1 MTRRSTTQ
9 YPRTI
14 LSCLRCH
21 KLKAKCD
28 RKLPSC
34 SRCLVSDRICQGY
47 NSVQNAAIPRSL
59 VQYLEQEIERL
70 QPDLTAPARYDAGT
84 GTGTATGTATG
95 SVPKLRPAMPGSTT
109 TTSNN
114 NHDAPTTTSDATSRN
129 AAKKTI
135 IASAELQL
143 MISATIPLGPSLTDV
158 VQRIRM
164 GLTPSLIVSPSTA
177 GESQSPGPMVTRSR
191 QREEEEVDASALA
204 GVPRQIVYALV
215 NKYVQRSLPVHPFL
229 YEPTVWDQLNR
240 VLRKLPQK
248 GESEDVEASQSSPT
262 VKLDYDF
269 LVIYLILATSVILG
283 SATAGHAARCL
294 AFSESLF
301 KEGIRHLSITTPYPS
316 DMAGIQVTLLLL
328 QYASV
333 NPKMGNVW
341 ILSGLAMRDCLELGF
356 HREVADG
363 SDPLTVDM
371 RRRIFWTAY
380 YMDRSICAALR
391 RPFSIPDLAINAQL
405 MSVLPDRCI
414 TAMGLVEDGS
424 QPAKGLALR
433 WIQYRQLQSGIIEV
447 HFQGRALDYGQTW
460 EEWLA
465 VSEQRL
471 LKWFHSD
478 LLHDGW
484 TEFVF
489 FHGLVMLHRPSP
501 RMPFP
506 NAASLSAAFKA
517 GSASA
522 RSCREQILSGY
533 FPRPFLAGN
542 HMFATALV
550 ILFCLRY
557 SYDNIAE
564 KYSPQQIFELTKLFT
579 SNLLAIS
586 AQGWSEIAEYAG
598 IYERFLAPL
607 LDSILTGDK
616 PISNAYTPEQDAELL
631 RLLYPGPIHPKEL
644 RFTGWAEAD
653 ETDLSFFDAAIYSQ
667 DEALLGDG
675 DGNMFTIF

>member
-1 MTRRSTTQ
+1 MRSSSTSRTR
-9 YPRTI
+9 
-14 LSCLRCH
+14 
-21 KLKAKCD
+21 
-28 RKLPSC
+28 
-34 SRCLVSDRICQGY
+34 
-47 NSVQNAAIPRSL
+47 
-59 VQYLEQEIERL
+59 
-70 QPDLTAPARYDAGT
+70 
-84 GTGTATGTATG
+84 
-95 SVPKLRPAMPGSTT
+95 
-109 TTSNN
+109 NN
-114 NHDAPTTTSDATSRN
+114 KNHDAPQGTSSWSTPARQTTVDATLRN
-129 AAKKTI
+129 AAKESVI
-135 IASAELQL
+135 GSGELQA
-143 MISATIPLGPSLTDV
+143 MISATIPMGPSLTDV

-164 GLTPSLIVSPSTA
+164 GLTPSLIVSPSTT
-177 GESQSPGPMVTRSR
+177 GIDLQSPDPTVALGR
-191 QREEEEVDASALA
+191 QHREEEEVDASALD
-204 GVPRQIVYALV
+204 GIPRQIVYALV

-248 GESEDVEASQSSPT
+248 EESEEEVEAAQPSPTPT
-262 VKLDYDF
+262 VKIDYDF
-269 LVIYLILATSVILG
+269 LVIYLILATSVVLG

-301 KEGIRHLSITTPYPS
+301 REGIRHLSKITPYPS
-316 DMAGIQVTLLLL
+316 DMAGIQVTLLIL

-363 SDPLTVDM
+363 SDPLTVDL

-380 YMDRSICAALR
+380 YMDRSVCAALR

-405 MSVLPDRCI
+405 MSILPDRCI
-414 TAMGLVEDGS
+414 TSTGLLEDGS
-424 QPAKGLALR
+424 PPAKGLALR
-433 WIQYRQLQSGIIEV
+433 WIQYRQLQSYIVEV
-447 HFQGRALDYGQTW
+447 HFQGRPLDDGQTW
-460 EEWLA
+460 EDWLA
-465 VSEQRL
+465 VLEQRL
-471 LKWFHSD
+471 LQWYHSD
-478 LLHDGW
+478 LVHDGW

-506 NAASLSAAFKA
+506 HAVSLSAAFEA

-522 RSCREQILSGY
+522 QSCREQILSGY

-557 SYDNIAE
+557 NYDNIAA
-564 KYSPQQIFELTKLFT
+564 KYSAPQIFELTKLFT

-607 LDSILTGDK
+607 LDSILTRDN
-616 PISNAYTPEQDAELL
+616 PVANVYTPEQDAELL
-631 RLLYPGPIHPKEL
+631 RLLYTGPIHPKEL
-644 RFTGWAEAD
+644 RFTGLAEANN
-653 ETDLSFFDAAIYSQ
+653 EADLSFFDAAIYSQ
-667 DEALLGDG
+667 DDALLGNG
-675 DGNMFTIF
+675 GANMFTVF